1 MRRQVGGH
9 AVKGN
14 VSRAGALCFHHC
26 AVTLT
31 HLDIKLKAGCCADC
45 REDRR
50 EILFGAVFGAAV
62 GGYQDHP
69 QWSRGAAV
77 MLTLGLRCEGRQC
90 EGAEAEGQCCH
101 AQEGFSVHV
110 KAPVLVDE
118 VNGWVDDQGLM
129 QS

>member
-1 MRRQVGGH
+1 
-9 AVKGN
+9 
-14 VSRAGALCFHHC
+14 
-26 AVTLT
+26 
-31 HLDIKLKAGCCADC
+31 
-45 REDRR
+45 
-50 EILFGAVFGAAV
+50 
-62 GGYQDHP
+62 
-69 QWSRGAAV
+69 

-90 EGAEAEGQCCH
+90 EGAETEGQCRQ